1 MDTLSKDM
9 AAAFRRI
16 EGEGTPDVQWQ
27 AWDGLAALTPVT
39 ARALVPEGARA
50 VIVAPHPDDELLGCG
65 GLMQLL
71 ADDEREMLLVAVT
84 DGDASHPDSPA
95 WPAERLARERPRETG
110 AALAALG
117 LPELPVVR
125 LGLPDGAVGSQV
137 AVLRQALEKLLRP
150 GDVVITTWKLDGHPD
165 HEATG
170 HAAGAAAGR
179 VGATLLQMPIWTWH
193 WAQPDEKLV
202 PWHRARRL
210 VLDGDILERK
220 RAAVACYRSQ
230 TEPDEATGKDAV
242 LPPYALARLL
252 HPYEIF
258 LTDGSVLSALS

>member
-1 MDTLSKDM
+1 MDTLNKDM

-16 EGEGTPDVQWQ
+16 EGEGTPDAQWQ
-27 AWDGLAALTPVT
+27 AWDGLAALTPAT

-84 DGDASHPDSPA
+84 DGAASHPGSSA
-95 WPAERLARERPRETG
+95 WPAERLARERPLETA

-117 LPELPVVR
+117 LPELPLLR
-125 LGLPDGAVGSQV
+125 LNLPDGNVSGHV
-137 AVLRQALEKLLRP
+137 AALRQSLEKLLRP

-170 HAAGAAAGR
+170 HAAGAAACA

-210 VLDGDILERK
+210 TLDDDILARK
-220 RAAVACYRSQ
+220 RAAIACFRSQ
-230 TEPDEATGKDAV
+230 VEPDESTGKPAI
-242 LPPYALARLL
+242 LPPYALARLM
-252 HPYEIF
+252 HSYEIF
-258 LTDGSVLSALS
+258 LTDGSVLAALS

>member
-16 EGEGTPDVQWQ
+16 EGEGTPDAQWQ
-27 AWDGLAALTPVT
+27 AWEGLAALTPVT
-39 ARALVPEGARA
+39 ARALVPEGGRA

-84 DGDASHPDSPA
+84 DGAASHPGSKA
-95 WPAERLARERPRETG
+95 WPSARLARERPLETA

-117 LPELPVVR
+117 LPDLPVVR
-125 LGLPDGAVGSQV
+125 LGLPDGDVGSH
-137 AVLRQALEKLLRP
+137 AAALRKALEKLLRP

-170 HAAGAAAGR
+170 HAAGAAAAG

-210 VLDGDILERK
+210 ALDEDILARK
-220 RAAVACYRSQ
+220 RAAMACYRSQ
-230 TEPDEATGKDAV
+230 TEPDDDTGRDAV
-242 LPPYALARLL
+242 LPPTALARLM
-252 HPYEIF
+252 HDYEIF
-258 LTDGSVLSALS
+258 LTDGSVLAALS